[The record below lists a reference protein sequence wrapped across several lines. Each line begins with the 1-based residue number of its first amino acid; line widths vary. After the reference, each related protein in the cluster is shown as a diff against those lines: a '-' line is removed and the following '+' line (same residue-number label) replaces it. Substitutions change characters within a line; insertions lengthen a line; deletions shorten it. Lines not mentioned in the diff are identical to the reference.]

1 MDTKNVNSKVEL
13 SIGQWFIIFAG
24 VFILIAIGINAGI
37 NSDTGVSQGI
47 ALTSDG
53 IKPINS
59 NDFTILR
66 EETTYTRDNNGIFT
80 VKGKIKQ
87 NIEGSY
93 TGLMLT
99 LDLLNVN
106 KEKVRE
112 TTGLIY
118 TNYLGNNIWEFE
130 VSGNDA
136 DNVVTDYEISY
147 CYGY

>member
-1 MDTKNVNSKVEL
+1 
-13 SIGQWFIIFAG
+13 
-24 VFILIAIGINAGI
+24 
-37 NSDTGVSQGI
+37 
-47 ALTSDG
+47 
-53 IKPINS
+53 
-59 NDFTILR
+59 
-66 EETTYTRDNNGIFT
+66 
-80 VKGKIKQ
+80 
-87 NIEGSY
+87 
-93 TGLMLT
+93 MLT